1 MRQRSSQLWRGER
14 GLDHSKME
22 RTWKI
27 ERVLR
32 EKKRCG
38 GGGKRKMRKK
48 EEGEEEEEGDT
59 GGMLSKCTKQTNKK
73 LRRGGGELWKLRKSG
88 WKGHKIRALPFIGFM
103 RIEEQKSQVLV
114 ENKKKS
120 GLHLGVHL
128 GPEKKQFFVI
138 QKGFLRP
145 KNIRIL
151 DLR

>member
-1 MRQRSSQLWRGER
+1 MEGREGFGSQQNGKNVKNWE
-14 GLDHSKME
+14 SVK
-22 RTWKI
+22 
-27 ERVLR
+27 R
-32 EKKRCG
+32 EKKVWR
-38 GGGKRKMRKK
+38 RRKK
-48 EEGEEEEEGDT
+48 EEDEEERGGGGRRRRWHWWNVVEVHKANKQKIEE
-59 GGMLSKCTKQTNKK
+59 
-73 LRRGGGELWKLRKSG
+73 GGGELWKLRKSG